1 MAEQEYLVKRS
12 TLTGVA
18 NAIRSKAG
26 ITGTFPLSEFASK
39 IESISAGAASV
50 LSGTFKPTSSAIQT
64 ITHNLGKTPSGILI
78 YYPMDN
84 NMTMTPS
91 SGLYFA
97 FGNTNTQFGALY
109 THNAYDFMFGTNS
122 ITSSG
127 AMTSFIANANSTTF
141 QVAVFRTATSAATY
155 LISNKTYHWYVW

>member
-1 MAEQEYLVKRS
+1 MAEQEYLVKGS
-12 TLTGVA
+12 TLTGIA

-39 IESISAGAASV
+39 IESISAGASV

-78 YYPMDN
+78 YYPISA
-84 NMTMTPS
+84 TTIPS
-91 SGLYFA
+91 NGLYFA
-97 FGNTNTQFGALY
+97 FGTTNTQFGAMSNNNKSGF
-109 THNAYDFMFGTNS
+109 TFGTNS

-127 AMTSFIANANSTTF
+127 ERTSFIANANSTTF
-141 QVAVFRTATSAATY
+141 QVAVFRTATSASVY
-155 LISNKTYHWYVW
+155 LVPNKTYYWYVW

>member
-1 MAEQEYLVKRS
+1 MAEQEYLVKGS

-39 IESISAGAASV
+39 IESISAGASV

-64 ITHNLGKTPSGILI
+64 ITHNLGKTPSGIII
-78 YYPMDN
+78 YYPISA
-84 NMTMTPS
+84 TTIPS
-91 SGLYFA
+91 DGLYFA
-97 FGNTNTQFGALY
+97 FGTTNTQFGAMSNNNKSGF
-109 THNAYDFMFGTNS
+109 TFGTNS

-127 AMTSFIANANSTTF
+127 ERTSFIANANSTTF
-141 QVAVFRTATSAATY
+141 QVAVFRTATSASVY
-155 LISNKTYHWYVW
+155 LVPNKTYYWYVW

>member
-1 MAEQEYLVKRS
+1 MAEQEYLVKGS

-26 ITGTFPLSEFASK
+26 ITEAFPLSEFASK
-39 IESISAGAASV
+39 IESISAGASV

-78 YYPMDN
+78 YYPISA
-84 NMTMTPS
+84 TTTPS
-91 SGLYFA
+91 NGLYFA
-97 FGNTNTQFGALY
+97 FGTTNTQFGAMY
-109 THNAYDFMFGTNS
+109 TNSKYGFMFGTNS

-127 AMTSFIANANSTTF
+127 AINSFIANANSTTF
-141 QVAVFRTATSAATY
+141 QVAVFRTATSASVY
-155 LISNKTYHWYVW
+155 LVPNKTYYWYVW

>member
-1 MAEQEYLVKRS
+1 MAEQKYLVKGS

-39 IESISAGAASV
+39 IESISAGASV

-78 YYPMDN
+78 YYPISA
-84 NMTMTPS
+84 TTTPS
-91 SGLYFA
+91 NGLYFA
-97 FGNTNTQFGALY
+97 FGTTNTQFGAMY
-109 THNAYDFMFGTNS
+109 TNSKYGFMFGTNS

-127 AMTSFIANANSTTF
+127 AISSFIANANSTTF
-141 QVAVFRTATSAATY
+141 QVAVFRTTTSATAY
-155 LISNKTYHWYVW
+155 LVPNETYHWYVW

>member
-1 MAEQEYLVKRS
+1 MAEQEYIVKGS

-39 IESISAGAASV
+39 IQSISAGGASV

-78 YYPMDN
+78 YYPIGAII
-84 NMTMTPS
+84 PS
-91 SGLYFA
+91 NGLYFA
-97 FGNTNTQFGALY
+97 FGTTNTQFGAMY
-109 THNAYDFMFGTNS
+109 NNSKYGFAFGTNS
-122 ITSSG
+122 ITSPG
-127 AMTSFIANANSTTF
+127 AMTSYIANANSTTF
-141 QVAVFRTATSAATY
+141 QVAAFRTATSAASY
-155 LISNKTYHWYVW
+155 LVSNETYHWYVW

>member
-1 MAEQEYLVKRS
+1 MAEQEYLVKGS

-39 IESISAGAASV
+39 IESISAGASV
-50 LSGTFKPTSSAIQT
+50 LSGTFKPTSSEIQT

-78 YYPMDN
+78 YYPISA
-84 NMTMTPS
+84 TTTPS
-91 SGLYFA
+91 KGLYFA
-97 FGNTNTQFGALY
+97 FGTTNTQFGAMY
-109 THNAYDFMFGTNS
+109 TNSKYGFMFGTNS

-127 AMTSFIANANSTTF
+127 AINSFIANTNSTTF
-141 QVAVFRTATSAATY
+141 QVAVFRTATSASVY
-155 LISNKTYHWYVW
+155 LVPNKTYYWYVW

>member
-1 MAEQEYLVKRS
+1 MAEQEYLVKGS

-26 ITGTFPLSEFASK
+26 ITGTFPLDEFASK
-39 IESISAGAASV
+39 IESISVGASV

-78 YYPMDN
+78 YYPISA
-84 NMTMTPS
+84 TTIPS
-91 SGLYFA
+91 DGLYFA
-97 FGNTNTQFGALY
+97 FGTTNTQFGAMY
-109 THNAYDFMFGTNS
+109 TNSNFGFIFGTNS

-127 AMTSFIANANSTTF
+127 AMNSFIANANSNTF
-141 QVAVFRTATSAATY
+141 QVAVFRTATSAKEY
-155 LISNKTYHWYVW
+155 LVSNKTYHWYVW

>member
-1 MAEQEYLVKRS
+1 MAEQEYLVKGS

-39 IESISAGAASV
+39 IESISAGGASV

-78 YYPMDN
+78 YYPMGS
-84 NMTMTPS
+84 MTMTTS
-91 SGLYFA
+91 NGLYFA
-97 FGNTNTQFGALY
+97 FGNTNTQFGAVY
-109 THNAYDFMFGTNS
+109 NNKFGFSFGTNS
-122 ITSSG
+122 ITSPGS
-127 AMTSFIANANSTTF
+127 MTSFIANANSTTF
-141 QVAVFRTATSAATY
+141 QVAVFRTATSATIY
-155 LISNKTYHWYVW
+155 LVSNETYHWYVW

>member
-1 MAEQEYLVKRS
+1 MAEQEYLVKGS

-26 ITGTFPLSEFASK
+26 ITGTFPLSEFVSK
-39 IESISAGAASV
+39 IESISAGGASV

-64 ITHNLGKTPSGILI
+64 ITHNLGKTPSGIII
-78 YYPMDN
+78 YYPMDS
-84 NMTMTPS
+84 MTMTPS
-91 SGLYFA
+91 NGLYFA
-97 FGNTNTQFGALY
+97 FGTTNTQFGAVY
-109 THNAYDFMFGTNS
+109 NNNKYGFTFRTNS

-141 QVAVFRTATSAATY
+141 QVAAFRTATSATTY
-155 LISNKTYHWYVW
+155 LVSNMTYHWYVW

>member
-1 MAEQEYLVKRS
+1 MAEQEYLVKGS

-26 ITGTFPLSEFASK
+26 ITEAFPLSEFASK
-39 IESISAGAASV
+39 IESISAEASV

-78 YYPMDN
+78 YYPMDS
-84 NMTMTPS
+84 MTTTHPN
-91 SGLYFA
+91 GLYFA
-97 FGNTNTQFGALY
+97 FGNTNTQFGAVCKNNEYML
-109 THNAYDFMFGTNS
+109 TFGTNS

-127 AMTSFIANANSTTF
+127 SMGSFIADANSTTF
-141 QVAVFRTATSAATY
+141 KVAVFRTATSATLY
-155 LISNKTYHWYVW
+155 LVPNKTYYWYVW

>member
-1 MAEQEYLVKRS
+1 MAEQEYLVKGS

-39 IESISAGAASV
+39 IESISAGASV

-64 ITHNLGKTPSGILI
+64 VTHNLGKTPSGILI
-78 YYPMDN
+78 YCPVSA
-84 NMTMTPS
+84 TSTPTT
-91 SGLYFA
+91 GLYFA
-97 FGNTNTQFGALY
+97 FGTTNTQFGAMY
-109 THNAYDFMFGTNS
+109 TNSNYGFMFGTNS

-127 AMTSFIANANSTTF
+127 AATSFIAKANSTTF

-155 LISNKTYHWYVW
+155 LVSNKTYYWYVW